1 MYEIGTFKSKKIE
14 LYSKKFSKPIFSG
27 LALGIRALGNS
38 GGETFVGILMIIVGV
53 GFGLSAMA
61 DFYMLVKV
69 SYFF

>member
-1 MYEIGTFKSKKIE
+1 M
-14 LYSKKFSKPIFSG
+14 
-27 LALGIRALGNS
+27 GIRALGNS

-69 SYFF
+69 SFFFLINWIMTKVMPHLADFNNDKLPL